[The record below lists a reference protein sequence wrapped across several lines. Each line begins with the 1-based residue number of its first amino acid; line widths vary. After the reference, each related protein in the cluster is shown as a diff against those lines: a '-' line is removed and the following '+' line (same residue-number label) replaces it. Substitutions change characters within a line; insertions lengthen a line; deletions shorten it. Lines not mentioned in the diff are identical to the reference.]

1 MYRREFLM
9 CLLATCVPSTMVR
22 ADQSLPLSEEE
33 LSTAGADTR
42 FTLELYR
49 RLAAAGDDNI
59 ILSGHSVMA
68 AFMVLAEGT
77 SGATAAQIGNTFHLP
92 EWAARP
98 DNHRPWDFAGYSRAF
113 AELQRSMEP
122 IGEEESAALREKR
135 DELTAQWQRINNAIE
150 EADGRRSFELFE
162 QSEALRLEI
171 DEVSQQIDP
180 YQLRFANAVWCD
192 LGFPLRNEYVS
203 TVADI
208 WGAATFGCDFRRR
221 PNDERITINDWVA
234 AHTEG
239 RIEDLLAPG
248 TIDALTRL
256 VITNAVYFK
265 GNWQSTFDAAFT
277 HDQPFYLADGSEVA
291 VPLMADANREC
302 RYVELTPDGDRNEYQ
317 RTDDGWQLP
326 ENPNGFKLLELP
338 YRSGKLAMIVVL
350 PNQTD
355 GLADIEAR
363 LDSETLANW
372 QATMRKQEVE
382 VFLPRFTLTREY
394 VLNDTLK
401 ALGLTAVFQAGGL
414 TRLSDSPEAAELFV
428 SLVAQKAFIE
438 VNEEGTEAA
447 AATAIVAMRGAL
459 AEPIPNPTF
468 RADHPFL
475 YFIQDVESG
484 AILFMGRLTSPER
497 ME

>member
-9 CLLATCVPSTMVR
+9 CLLATCVPSVMVR
-22 ADQSLPLSEEE
+22 ADQSLPLSDDE
-33 LSTAGADTR
+33 LSAAEADTR
-42 FTLELYR
+42 FTLDLYR
-49 RLAAAGDDNI
+49 RLASNSDDNI

-77 SGATAAQIGNTFHLP
+77 SGTTAGQIGNTFHLP

-98 DNHRPWDFAGYSRAF
+98 NHNLPWDFTKYSRAF

-122 IGEEESAALREKR
+122 TGAEESAALQERLN
-135 DELTAQWQRINNAIE
+135 ELTTQLQRINNE
-150 EADGRRSFELFE
+150 LDGTDGQNFFDLLE

-171 DEVSQQIDP
+171 GEVSQQIDP

-192 LGFPLRNEYVS
+192 LGFPLRNEYAS

-208 WGAATFGCDFRRR
+208 WGAATFGCDFQRR
-221 PNDERITINDWVA
+221 PNDERVTINDWVA
-234 AHTEG
+234 SQTEG
-239 RIEDLLAPG
+239 RIEDLLAPD

-265 GNWQSTFDAAFT
+265 GNWQSTFDVSFT
-277 HDQPFYLADGSEVA
+277 QDQPFYLANGTEVVA
-291 VPLMADANREC
+291 PLMADWNREC
-302 RYVELTPDGDRNEYQ
+302 RYVELTADGDINEFQ
-317 RTDDGWQLP
+317 RTDEGWQLP
-326 ENPNGFKLLELP
+326 ENPDGFKLLELP
-338 YRSGKLAMIVVL
+338 YRGGKLSMMVLL

-372 QATMRKQEVE
+372 QAAMRMQEVE

-414 TRLSDSPEAAELFV
+414 TRLSDSPEVAELYV

-447 AATAIVAMRGAL
+447 AATAIVAMRGAI
-459 AEPIPNPTF
+459 AEPKPNPTF

-484 AILFMGRLTSPER
+484 AILFMGRLTSPE
-497 ME
+497 